1 MTYPYMPVSTGQSAI
16 QEWQG
21 LVAEI
26 MSRAESLLDSINRP
40 LRLWERNE
48 LAALVVGTAVG
59 QCVGDST
66 LSREQALTRDV
77 IFKSLLVWLQTPQE
91 VARDAA
97 DQPIMLTPLDL
108 LSKR

>member
-1 MTYPYMPVSTGQSAI
+1 MFPFTGQTSSAI

-48 LAALVVGTAVG
+48 LTALVAGTVPGAN
-59 QCVGDST
+59 VGDST
-66 LSREQALTRDV
+66 LTREQAQARDV
-77 IFKSLLVWLQTPQE
+77 IFKSLLTWLQTPQE
-91 VARDAA
+91 VTRDEA